1 MLKIFPIDFIRQ
13 AFEQKLL
20 EEHNKDQELFGGKDQ
35 VNIFSFY
42 EQLKSQDEVD
52 RFVENY
58 RDLADQQNR
67 TGLILNGVLV
77 SPENPTITNLY
88 SSLIIPLS
96 FTCSMRCLIGNR
108 DQAIWTINNLIDK
121 LKGRKVDI
129 AQLNCVDAEGKK
141 YSVPFMVGTIGQNEY
156 DPSLKDGDYLGD
168 VTNAN
173 DTVNKIDAFGELGI
187 KTHFDT
193 DIVGK
198 DRYYYVK
205 HGDILKVVKTT
216 KSFDKYYDVKFPS
229 VGQPY
234 DNVSKV
240 DLTFQINE
248 PITMDDLTKQ
258 IVFNLTNGVVN
269 PTVYENIRGTIKSAT
284 ITQTGT
290 ATTVVAECDI
300 SDIELPEPPLGIYTL
315 GATDVK
321 VQSPIYLKCVFIEDD
336 GTTDKIVFPPEHT
349 SFEKYKVSFSFDAI
363 RCDEPR
369 NLNAEEYCELSF
381 GGSATLV
388 NASVQLGNDLL
399 KVYIRKD
406 GFQAETWVSFEVNG
420 YAPGNWLEPLEMPSG
435 SNANTQ
441 INQLVSNRFIS
452 NSHTDAIAL
461 TLQYTF
467 IYDKSSELLKQWF
480 EYARYGWQ
488 PDGEYI
494 PYRNGITPNIIYGI
508 IEIWSSWGEID
519 INGVPAKIVENIDIE
534 NTESDTLTL
543 SLTFQIQGENTGG
556 NGDLS

>member
-13 AFEQKLL
+13 ALEQKLL
-20 EEHNKDQELFGGKDQ
+20 EEHNKDQELFGGKNQ

-96 FTCSMRCLIGNR
+96 FTCSMRCLVGNR

-129 AQLNCVDAEGKK
+129 AQLNCADEEGKK
-141 YSVPFMVGTIGQNEY
+141 YSVPFMVGTIGQYE
-156 DPSLKDGDYLGD
+156 DDLILKDGDYIGTLS
-168 VTNAN
+168 NAN
-173 DTVNKIDAFGELGI
+173 AASNRITEYREKGAAYDDTKDHWFYCKHNNK
-187 KTHFDT
+187 
-193 DIVGK
+193 
-198 DRYYYVK
+198 
-205 HGDILKVVKTT
+205 LKVV
-216 KSFDKYYDVKFPS
+216 YYDHS
-229 VGQPY
+229 
-234 DNVSKV
+234 N
-240 DLTFQINE
+240 NE
-248 PITMDDLTKQ
+248 
-258 IVFNLTNGVVN
+258 
-269 PTVYENIRGTIKSAT
+269 YS
-284 ITQTGT
+284 
-290 ATTVVAECDI
+290 
-300 SDIELPEPPLGIYTL
+300 
-315 GATDVK
+315 
-321 VQSPIYLKCVFIEDD
+321 FIEDD
-336 GTTDKIVFPPEHT
+336 GTHNEIIFPPEHD
-349 SFEKYKVSFSFDAI
+349 SFEKYKVSFSFDSI

-388 NASVQLGNDLL
+388 NAGIQLGNDLL

-406 GFQAETWVSFEVNG
+406 GFQAESWVSFEVNG
-420 YAPGNWLEPLEMPSG
+420 VAPGNWLEPLEMPSG

-467 IYDKSSELLKQWF
+467 VYDKSIELLKQWF

-488 PDGEYI
+488 PDGEYT

-508 IEIWSSWGEID
+508 SEIWSSWGELD